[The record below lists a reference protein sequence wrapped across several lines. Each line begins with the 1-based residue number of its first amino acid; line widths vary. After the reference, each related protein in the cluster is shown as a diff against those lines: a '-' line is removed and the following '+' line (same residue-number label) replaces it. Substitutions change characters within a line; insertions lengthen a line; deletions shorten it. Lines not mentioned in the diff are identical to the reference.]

1 MTGREPNDVSER
13 LVEAYKFLGILKVKS
28 LPFWG
33 RISTY
38 NGGGYVADIGRSAY
52 SVSSTN
58 FLSNIILFVIH
69 SNTLKIT
76 IKLLRDLISSG
87 VISALNFL

>member
-1 MTGREPNDVSER
+1 M
-13 LVEAYKFLGILKVKS
+13 
-28 LPFWG
+28 
-33 RISTY
+33 Y

-52 SVSSTN
+52 SVSSHN
-58 FLSNIILFVIH
+58 FLSNIILFVIN
-69 SNTLKIT
+69 SNTLKII